1 MKSKTYKLISANLWL
16 KLASLMLAVILW
28 FFVVSK
34 GRTVIVIDVPIEFKN
49 IPANLEV
56 VNAPRTVSLD
66 IEGHERLLK
75 RLKQEDVR
83 IVIDLGS
90 FKNGKTFYTLHTDNI
105 KLPNTLA
112 VAKISP
118 QTIKFMLEKRGK
130 KWVPVKPIIIGSP
143 AKGYSVKK
151 VEVFPRVVEIK
162 GPENII
168 AKTYAVKTEPI
179 DVTEISGNLQYRAYL
194 DVSTKNI
201 SVDNPEIEVKVTV
214 KKGR

>member
-1 MKSKTYKLISANLWL
+1 MKSKTYKLITSNLWL
-16 KLASLMLAVILW
+16 KLVSLMLAVILW

-34 GRTVIVIDVPIEFKN
+34 GRSVIVIDAPIEFKN

-56 VNAPRTVSLD
+56 VNAPRIVSLD
-66 IEGHERLLK
+66 IEGHEKLLK
-75 RLKQEDVR
+75 QLRQEDIR
-83 IVIDLGS
+83 IIIDLS
-90 FKNGKTFYTLHTDNI
+90 DFKKGKTFYTLHADNI
-105 KLPNTLA
+105 KLPNTLT

-118 QTIKFMLEKRGK
+118 QTIKFMLEKRRK
-130 KWVPVKPIIIGSP
+130 KWVTVKPIIVGSP
-143 AKGYSVKK
+143 AEGYSVKK

-168 AKTYAVKTEPI
+168 VKTYAVKTEPI
-179 DVTEISGNLQYRAYL
+179 DITEISDNLRYRAYL

-201 SVDNPEIEVKVTV
+201 TVENPEIEVNITV